1 MNKFIRI
8 IFDADR
14 WSEAWTSLKRNPSRS
29 LLTAFGVFWGIFM
42 LVIMLS
48 AGKGIKGGI
57 FGSIEDV
64 PNNMSICWASK
75 TSIPFAGFRKGRFWE
90 MNTDDLAEIKSKVE
104 GIEVMAPIVMG
115 GNANVVNGG
124 KTGSYSIKGISGDY
138 FSTIPSNIVAGRAIN
153 DLDVSQ
159 CRKVAVLGQK
169 IVDEIFYGKAP
180 VGQYVKIGGI
190 SYMVVGIAAS
200 TSESFNIGGSED
212 EAVTMP
218 YTLVQRIYNMGNE
231 VMMLMLKGKD
241 DVPIASVEDQ
251 VGTILRSRHSISPD
265 DEDAV
270 GFMNV
275 DKILQTFKA
284 LGLGIDLLIW
294 IVGLGTLL
302 SGAVGV
308 SNIVMIT
315 VKERTNE
322 IGVRRAIGAKPSEI
336 VAQIMSES
344 LIITSLSGI
353 VGLMAGVAVMYFVG
367 KLSTLGSGEQ
377 AIQLVDPM
385 ISFSTAVTAL
395 IILILTGLAAGLL
408 PSSRALKIKAID
420 AIREE

>member
-1 MNKFIRI
+1 MNKILRI

-42 LVIMLS
+42 LVVMLS

-57 FGSIEDV
+57 FGGLEGIPS
-64 PNNMSICWASK
+64 NMSICWTSK

-115 GNANVVNGG
+115 GNVNVVNGS
-124 KTGSYSIKGISGDY
+124 KTGSYLIKGISGDY
-138 FSTIPSNIVAGRAIN
+138 FMTLPVNIVAGRPIN

-159 CRKVAVLGQK
+159 CRKVTVLGQK

-180 VGQYVKIGGI
+180 LGQYVKIGGI

-200 TSESFNIGGSED
+200 TSDSFNIGGRED
-212 EAVTMP
+212 ESVTMP

-231 VMMLMLKGKD
+231 VGMLMLKGKD
-241 DVPIASVEDQ
+241 DIPITAVEDQ
-251 VGTILRSRHSISPD
+251 IATILRSRHSISPD
-265 DEDAV
+265 DDSAV
-270 GFMNV
+270 DFMNV

-353 VGLMAGVAVMYFVG
+353 IGLIVGVAVMFFVG
-367 KLSTLGSGEQ
+367 KMSTADVGEHT
-377 AIQLVDPM
+377 IQLVDPM
-385 ISFSTAVTAL
+385 ISLSTAVAAL
-395 IILILTGLAAGLL
+395 VILILTGLAAGLL